1 VTELIRTS
9 AVFEGGVLK
18 LCQPLTELAD
28 GDRVELTLVRVS
40 TSNAPAVP
48 PVDPDDDYDLLAAMN
63 ATRLAQGE
71 RPLIPPTEV
80 R

>member
-1 VTELIRTS
+1 M
-9 AVFEGGVLK
+9 FEGGVLK
-18 LCQPLTELAD
+18 LCEPISELTD

-40 TSNAPAVP
+40 TPNAPAVQP
-48 PVDPDDDYDLLAAMN
+48 ADPDDDYDLLAALN

-71 RPLIPPTEV
+71 RQLIPPAEV